1 MASTVL
7 ILTVVL
13 LVGLLGRVM
22 WIERHVT
29 PEMTAML
36 TRQYTAMIP
45 LTPNRGDL
53 LFADGT
59 PAAMSVRV
67 YNLFADPAFIIDP
80 EGKLNPLKDE
90 NLKEAQQRLVEAL
103 APLVKKPAT
112 DLQFELEQNVYY
124 KKEIAPGEWVN
135 TDKPRRFMWL
145 AKEVDDDFYN
155 RFTELKATLQE
166 QSQDDAKGA
175 AKTKDAAARSA
186 AAQKAAVLF
195 HTLDGVGFVRSMKRV
210 YPMGTLASSVI
221 GIANRYEGVD
231 GLEHQVDPMLKGIE
245 GRMLVSKDAQR
256 HTLLVQ
262 DQSFTPEDDGKSV
275 WLTIDTVIQ
284 SIAEGQLQEAVQEHG
299 AVSGTAIVMDPYS
312 GRILALANYP
322 SFDPENFGKVAADVR
337 RDRAVTDPF
346 EPGSIWKPF
355 VMAGAIENGVVK
367 PTDVIDCRQGYYVD
381 PTGRTVR
388 DDHAVGMATVADIL
402 IRSSNIGMTQ
412 IGWKMG
418 IPLLHD
424 TITRFGFGERTGV
437 ELPGD
442 QKGIV
447 KPLSEWNKGT
457 LTSASFGYEVAAT
470 PIQLVRAFAT
480 FANGGYLVTPHVIS
494 AVETTPGKAE
504 AWSDLDPQ
512 PGAPRIISEQT
523 TATMREIMLGVLGPH
538 GTARTAPSKIYQLY
552 GKTGTAHV
560 AAGSHGEAGH
570 GYGEND
576 YDSSF
581 LVGGPYSKP
590 RLVAIVTLHKPDIK
604 IGYYGGTVSAP
615 TAVAIMDRSLMYM
628 HVPADLA
635 DAPAAVKGSPAGTGA
650 AAAKSAAA
658 PTATPAVSRHAGLR

>member
-1 MASTVL
+1 MDPIQRTQWLASTVL
-7 ILTVVL
+7 ILTVAVLFAL
-13 LVGLLGRVM
+13 LVRVA

-29 PEMTAML
+29 PEMAAML
-36 TRQYTAMIP
+36 SRQYTAVIP
-45 LTPNRGDL
+45 LSPSRGNID
-53 LFADGT
+53 FADGT

-67 YNLFADPAFIIDP
+67 YNLFADPAFIVDP
-80 EGKLNPLKDE
+80 DGKLNPLKDE
-90 NLKEAQQRLVEAL
+90 NLKEAQERLVAAL
-103 APLVKKPAT
+103 APLVKKPAK
-112 DLQFELEQNVYY
+112 DLQFQIEQNVYY
-124 KKEIAPGEWVN
+124 KKEVSPGVWED
-135 TDKPRRFMWL
+135 TDQPRRFLWL
-145 AKEVDDDFYN
+145 AREVDEDFYN
-155 RFTELKATLQE
+155 RFQELKAQLLE
-166 QSQDDAKGA
+166 ESEDVAKSG
-175 AKTKDAAARSA
+175 AKTKDPSARSA
-186 AAQKAAVLF
+186 AERNAAVLY

-221 GIANRYEGVD
+221 GVANRYEGVD
-231 GLEHQVDPMLKGIE
+231 GLERQLDPMLKGIE
-245 GRMLVSKDAQR
+245 GKMLVSKDAQR

-262 DQSFTPEDDGKSV
+262 DQGFTPEDDGKSV
-275 WLTIDTVIQ
+275 WLTIDTVFQ
-284 SIAEGQLQEAVQEHG
+284 NIAEQQLQEAVQDHK

-322 SFDPENFGKVAADVR
+322 SFDPENFGKVTADVR

-355 VMAGAIENGVVK
+355 VMAGAIEHGVVK
-367 PTDVIDCRQGYYVD
+367 PTDVFDCRQGYYVD

-388 DDHAVGMATVADIL
+388 DDHAVGVATVADIL

-424 TITRFGFGERTGV
+424 TVTSFGFGERTGV

-442 QKGIV
+442 QKGII
-447 KPLSEWNKGT
+447 KPLSQWNKGT

-470 PIQLVRAFAT
+470 PLQLVRAYAT
-480 FANGGYLVTPHVIS
+480 FANGGYLVTPHVIN
-494 AVETTPGKAE
+494 AVETLPGKAQ
-504 AWSDLDPQ
+504 AWSDIDPQ
-512 PGAPRIISEQT
+512 PGAPRIISEKT
-523 TATMREIMLGVLGPH
+523 AATMREIMTGVLGPH
-538 GTARTAPSKIYQLY
+538 GTARSTPSKIYKLF

-581 LVGGPYSKP
+581 LVGGPYENP
-590 RLVAIVTLHKPDIK
+590 RLVAVVTLHKPDIK

-615 TAVAIMDRSLMYM
+615 AAVAIMERCLMYM
-628 HVPADLA
+628 QVPSDLA
-635 DAPAAVKGSPAGTGA
+635 DAPAAVKGAGPA
-650 AAAKSAAA
+650 KPAAA
-658 PTATPAVSRHAGLR
+658 PAGRHAAAH